1 MGEEEEE
8 RQRPSIGSHTLTKP
22 LRHTDTSAS
31 DRSKA
36 QQASQAISDV
46 WPSRTTRGERRTELP
61 LHTPAAGSTHH
72 RQTWPLS
79 EPVAMAER
87 SREVTRIC
95 LIECFGGVAA
105 SASAGQSEEQRPAGN
120 G

>member
-31 DRSKA
+31 DRSNA
-36 QQASQAISDV
+36 QQASQAISAV

-79 EPVAMAER
+79 EPVAIAER

-105 SASAGQSEEQRPAGN
+105 GRQRKRRSERGAAA
-120 G
+120 